1 MSSPYLNKIEL
12 YEGDFG
18 KAVHFKC
25 TDKYDK
31 TPFDLSGYTV
41 KLRFAIKGKST
52 SHLIV
57 DATIDSNPD
66 GTIHYD
72 LVSGDLDIDDSDFN
86 DDGECEMDVQAIAVK
101 AGYEE
106 TFGGLT
112 LIVKEKLP
120 STEG

>member
-1 MSSPYLNKIEL
+1 MSAPYLNRIEL

-31 TPFDLSGYTV
+31 TPFDLTGYTV

-57 DATIDSNPD
+57 DATVDDNP
-66 GTIHYD
+66 GGLIHYD
-72 LVSGDLDIDDSDFN
+72 LVSGDLDFDDTDFN
-86 DDGECEMDVQAIAVK
+86 DDGECELEVQAIAVK
-101 AGYEE
+101 AGFEE